1 MSRQVGISGYLGT
14 TKEGDSRAGSHRTR
28 KIWSP
33 NSCMWELAG
42 IVAVEKTSIQK
53 SADSWEPGCNASQG
67 EWKHSFPNSRWS
79 LELQDTFNYSYHA
92 LKDSLQTLARSIPS
106 WTKRLSPQSLLH
118 WNSRQNSEMQNSLIS
133 CRLSN
138 IQDSQRGRHKL
149 RGLTMALVFYSVIR
163 NPNISLYSPLGSWVW
178 VEVKHWLP
186 ILKKSCAIS
195 KSVSPLLY
203 TISRVNGRNSYQ
215 CI

>member
-14 TKEGDSRAGSHRTR
+14 TQEGDSRASGHRTR

-42 IVAVEKTSIQK
+42 IAGVEKTSIQK

-92 LKDSLQTLARSIPS
+92 LKDSLQTLARSTPS

-118 WNSRQNSEMQNSLIS
+118 WNSRQNSEMQNSFIS
-133 CRLSN
+133 CKLSI

-149 RGLTMALVFYSVIR
+149 RGLTMALVFYFCHKESQYITLLPFGFLSLSWGQALITYPKKVMCYFWFSFPPVI
-163 NPNISLYSPLGSWVW
+163 Y
-178 VEVKHWLP
+178 
-186 ILKKSCAIS
+186 
-195 KSVSPLLY
+195 Y
-203 TISRVNGRNSYQ
+203 F
-215 CI
+215 